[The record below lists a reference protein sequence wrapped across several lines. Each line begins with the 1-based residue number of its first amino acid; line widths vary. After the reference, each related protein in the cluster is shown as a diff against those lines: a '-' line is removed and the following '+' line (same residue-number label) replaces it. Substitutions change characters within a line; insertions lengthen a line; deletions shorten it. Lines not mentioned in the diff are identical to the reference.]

1 MTEKE
6 LCLSLMK
13 AETEDEIINI
23 LSKEGYWN
31 ESTCWRLYGD
41 NPSNYSS
48 AGNQADIATSALVE
62 KITNSRDAIL
72 MNQCF
77 INGIKPKSDEAPKN
91 ITDAVAMFFDK
102 ETKGKLAG
110 QIKEWTNTKRREV
123 AQNLAVYLTGNTPT
137 EGYPCVNI
145 ADLGEGQTPEKLPK
159 TILSLGKKNK
169 KEIPFVH
176 GKWNMGGTAALLYC
190 GEKNLQLVVSRRN
203 SKIFEIDPKEND
215 NDDQWSFTIV
225 RREDPVGI
233 NDTSVYKYLAPINTI
248 NNPNK
253 GDIISFQSETMPLFP
268 DMDEPYSKEVSY
280 GTLIKLYEFQV
291 KQKQMIGGKGDT
303 LLRPLDLLAIDLG
316 FPFRLHECRYR
327 SGKAGQRVHQVNG
340 LITRLFKNDVVEK
353 GFPTYHNAEIQREDT
368 IEKINFIVYA
378 LKRDKAAATYR
389 DSSKGVIFALN
400 GQSQG
405 WLNDYF
411 FARKKVGLG
420 FLKKS
425 LIVVVN
431 CNELTDRG
439 QEKLFVNDRVHIRQ
453 EGPFWEAIENELVEY
468 LRTHQGLSELQE
480 ERQRKLAENK
490 LDDSKPL
497 ETVLSTVFKHS
508 TALSKIFLNGERLS
522 NAFKAK
528 KVKSNKKKFIGKKYP
543 TYFKHKKLEYGK
555 ELNKTCPINTKP
567 RMFFETDALNN
578 YFNRKTNR
586 GEWNLFIKNNDE
598 WFEASDYG
606 FKKSINLLNGI
617 ATLNLEFPNSTQIND
632 KYQFLLKVT
641 DNSRLEEI
649 NPPFENAFCITVGK
663 EQIKS
668 PNKNKRKRI
677 KPPSNEEG
685 TDREKSSGVKF
696 PKIYQVYESDYDKHE
711 MNKYSGMQVVKKANL
726 KDEVEFIFFVNMD
739 NIYLKHEIKDNP
751 KQEKSIKGQFEYG
764 MALLGISM
772 IYDDDQNKDEETKF
786 EGIENKIFEFSR
798 AMTPIIIP
806 MIREFGQL
814 DLKSDLIDQLTE

>member
-13 AETEDEIINI
+13 AETENEIINI
-23 LSKEGYWN
+23 LTKEGYWN
-31 ESTCWRLYGD
+31 EPKHWRLYGD
-41 NPSNYSS
+41 SSSNYSS

-77 INGIKPKSDEAPKN
+77 TNGIKPKSEEAPKN
-91 ITDAVAMFFDK
+91 ITQAVARFFDS
-102 ETKGKLAG
+102 ETKGELAG
-110 QIKEWTNTKRREV
+110 QIKEWTNTKKRVV
-123 AQNLAVYLTGNTPT
+123 AQHLAVYLTGNTPT

-145 ADLGEGQTPEKLPK
+145 ADLGEGQTPSKLPK

-190 GEKNLQLVVSRRN
+190 GEKNIQLVVSKRN
-203 SKIFEIDPKEND
+203 SKIFDIEPKMND

-225 RREDPVGI
+225 RREDPVGV
-233 NDTSVYKYLAPINTI
+233 NDTSVYKYLAPINSFDK
-248 NNPNK
+248 PNK
-253 GDIISFQSETMPLFP
+253 GDIISFESDTMPIFP
-268 DMDEPYSKEVSY
+268 DMDKSYAKEVPY

-291 KQKQMIGGKGDT
+291 KQKQMIGGKGDN
-303 LLRPLDLLAIDLG
+303 LLRPLDLLAPDLG
-316 FPFRLHECRYR
+316 FPFRLHECRY
-327 SGKAGQRVHQVNG
+327 STGKAGQRVHQVNG
-340 LITRLFKNDVVEK
+340 LLTRLFNNDVVET

-368 IEKINFIVYA
+368 IEKISFIVYA
-378 LKRDKAAATYR
+378 LKEDRAASTYR
-389 DSSKGVIFALN
+389 DSSKGVIFTLN

-405 WLNDYF
+405 WLNDYL

-431 CNELTDRG
+431 CNELSDRG

-453 EGPFWEAIENELVEY
+453 EGPFWNSIESDLVEY
-468 LRTHQGLSELQE
+468 LRTHHGLSELQE

-508 TALSKIFLNGERLS
+508 TTLSKIFLNGERLS
-522 NAFKAK
+522 NAFKPK

-543 TYFKHKKLEYGK
+543 TYFKHKKLEYKK
-555 ELNKTCPINTKP
+555 ELIKACPINVKP
-567 RMFFETDALNN
+567 RVFFETDAHNN

-586 GEWNLFIKNNDE
+586 GKYDLLIWNNSEWVV
-598 WFEASDYG
+598 ASKIG

-617 ATLNLEFPNSTQIND
+617 ATLNLVFPVGVKIND
-632 KYQFLLKVT
+632 EYKFLLKV
-641 DNSRLEEI
+641 DDDSRLEEI
-649 NPPFENAFCITVGK
+649 NPHFENIFCVKVVK
-663 EQIKS
+663 EQFNS
-668 PNKNKRKRI
+668 PNKNRNKRAN
-677 KPPSNEEG
+677 PPSNEDG
-685 TDREKSSGVKF
+685 NDREKSGGVKF
-696 PKIYQVYESDYDKHE
+696 PKIYQVFEIDYVKHD
-711 MNKYSGMQVVKKANL
+711 MNKFSGMQVVKNANH
-726 KDEVEFIFFVNMD
+726 KEEMEFTFYVNMD

-751 KQEKSIKGQFEYG
+751 KQEKTIKGQFEYG

-772 IYDDDQNKDEETKF
+772 IYDDDQHKGEDTKF
-786 EGIENKIFEFSR
+786 EGIETKIFEFSR

-814 DLKSDLIDQLTE
+814 DLKSEIIDQLTE